1 VGCYTPALDK
11 IDEVNRM
18 ATRLH
23 QMLFRHN
30 RVLWALRANMVDA
43 TGRPMP
49 APVIPKNTDDEV
61 ELGGDLMLRLP
72 GNSTLEPII
81 PAINYSD
88 ALAILQDYML
98 ELEKDMPE
106 LAYYRLRE
114 MGELSG
120 VAVRFLL
127 SDTIDRALE
136 VRGNAEAALVR
147 ADEMAL
153 TIGDRAGLWQAP
165 TGSVGTYE
173 AGDFE
178 HTFAKRDIFPLSGQ
192 EVAQTM
198 LTYTQAGVPTPLA
211 AKRAGWNDEEVAEL
225 EEAAGAQEEQRQNV
239 GTALLAAFEKGN
251 LGLPQE

>member
-1 VGCYTPALDK
+1 
-11 IDEVNRM
+11 
-18 ATRLH
+18 
-23 QMLFRHN
+23 
-30 RVLWALRANMVDA
+30 
-43 TGRPMP
+43 
-49 APVIPKNTDDEV
+49 
-61 ELGGDLMLRLP
+61 
-72 GNSTLEPII
+72 
-81 PAINYSD
+81 
-88 ALAILQDYML
+88 ML

-153 TIGDRAGLWQAP
+153 TIGERAELWR
-165 TGSVGTYE
+165 VGNYE
-173 AGDFE
+173 AGALE
-178 HTFAKRDIFPLSGQ
+178 HTFAKRDIFPLSGK
-192 EVAQTM
+192 EVADTM

-251 LGLPQE
+251 LGLPQEE